1 MSNAFKCDV
10 CGSLFEL
17 QPLKNFIGG
26 DKEDNVQANLQLFMF
41 NKQGSLACGLEQWDL
56 CPKCYK
62 KLKEF
67 LRNENVENETS
78 EETVTDVKE
87 ISYEEARKILE
98 SEWCC
103 KCRRYINGKC
113 DKRLSKGIKNCID
126 YVLENKI
133 PVHFD
138 RKFEPE
144 VLNET
149 NNKVLSKE

>member
-67 LRNENVENETS
+67 LRNENVENKTS

-87 ISYEEARKILE
+87 MTIEEARKILE

-103 KCRRYINGKC
+103 KCTRYINGKC
-113 DKRLSKGIKNCID
+113 GRILNKRITNCID
-126 YVLENKI
+126 CIFENKI

-144 VLNET
+144 
-149 NNKVLSKE
+149 KVVEDDLLD